1 VTRVAAIVPAHNE
14 ADSIAATV
22 RSLLD
27 QPVIEEVL
35 VVDDGSRDLT
45 AFEARRAGAQ
55 VINLLRNRGKGSAL
69 EAGFRATG
77 AEFLLLVDADL
88 GGGAGEVARLLPPL
102 FRGEADLVIGR
113 MPPMGGG
120 GFGLVRTAA
129 RQGVTRL
136 VGEAPRSVL
145 SGQRAVSRRAMAT
158 LLPLA
163 GGFGAEVGMA
173 IDAVRRGL
181 RVKELPV
188 DIFHRP
194 TLRDPAGFIHRA
206 RQLRDVASAI
216 WARRSSR

>member
-1 VTRVAAIVPAHNE
+1 MTRVAAIVPARNE

-27 QPVIEEVL
+27 QPLIEEVL

-45 AFEARRAGAQ
+45 ACEARRAGAQ
-55 VINLLRNRGKGSAL
+55 VINLLRNRGKGAAL

-120 GFGLVRTAA
+120 GFGLVRAAA

-136 VGEAPRSVL
+136 VGQVPVSVL
-145 SGQRAVSRRAMAT
+145 SGQRAVSRRGMDL

-163 GGFGAEVGMA
+163 GGFGVEAGMA

-181 RVKELPV
+181 RVKEVPV
-188 DIFHRP
+188 NIFHRP
-194 TLRDPAGFIHRA
+194 TLRDLSGFIHRG
-206 RQLRDVASAI
+206 RQLRDVVSAI
-216 WARRSSR
+216 WARRSPG